1 MPLLTVPEG
10 LLLLIS
16 LTPSSR
22 ELQKLVAFENAF
34 DRILNLM
41 NLEGALTHGGVVIQ
55 DCLSLLA
62 NLLRFNVSNQ
72 SFFRETGCVPKLAQI
87 VADAVKDQSNGDGVA
102 DWAKPQRDKNIWGI
116 LAVIRLFLIQGGLG
130 TQANQLAFWHS
141 GILTHVLNLAF
152 DKSTGLAVR
161 AEV

>member
-1 MPLLTVPEG
+1 M
-10 LLLLIS
+10 
-16 LTPSSR
+16 
-22 ELQKLVAFENAF
+22 K
-34 DRILNLM
+34 
-41 NLEGALTHGGVVIQ
+41 LEGALTHGGVVIQ

-87 VADAVKDQSNGDGVA
+87 VADAVKDQSSGDGVA

-141 GILTHVLNLAF
+141 GILTQVLNLAF
-152 DKSTGLAVR
+152 DNSTGLAVR